1 MTSCEK
7 KYKITKNLS
16 DKYELQILSD
26 GMTEKEE
33 HENGAYHKRRSLW
46 FIEKV
51 QQRSFS
57 YPACTDCGDC
67 DEMVLQSS
75 LAGN

>member
-1 MTSCEK
+1 MKGKYSFLENKICDDKKLTSCEK

-33 HENGAYHKRRSLW
+33 HENGTYHKRRSL
-46 FIEKV
+46 
-51 QQRSFS
+51 
-57 YPACTDCGDC
+57 
-67 DEMVLQSS
+67 
-75 LAGN
+75 

>member
-1 MTSCEK
+1 MHRYYPAEAVAGENIAFLENKICDDKKLTSCEK

-33 HENGAYHKRRSLW
+33 HENGTYHKRRSL
-46 FIEKV
+46 
-51 QQRSFS
+51 
-57 YPACTDCGDC
+57 
-67 DEMVLQSS
+67 
-75 LAGN
+75 